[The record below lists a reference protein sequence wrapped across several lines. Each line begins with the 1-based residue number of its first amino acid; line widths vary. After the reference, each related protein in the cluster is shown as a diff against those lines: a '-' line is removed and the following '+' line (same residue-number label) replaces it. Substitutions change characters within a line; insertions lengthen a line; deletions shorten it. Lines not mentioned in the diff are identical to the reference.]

1 LLGNVYAHHVLDLW
15 AHQWRTRNAHG
26 DVVIVRFADLCGSP
40 HRSAYAESRV
50 MPSGCRDRPWLLGLA
65 AESSA

>member
-1 LLGNVYAHHVLDLW
+1 LHYVFDLW
-15 AHQWRTRNAHG
+15 AHQWRMRHAHG

-50 MPSGCRDRPWLLGLA
+50 MPSVGLDRWRLLGFGV
-65 AESSA
+65 